1 MCKTEMAV
9 IPGGL
14 TSQLQPLDVSINK
27 PFKAFMREEWNKYMC
42 DESQHKVTN
51 SGQMKRPGISK
62 VCQWI
67 KTLWDAVKEDIVM
80 KSFKKCGI
88 SNALDGKEDDLI
100 SEDSSSQCSSVQFDF
115 EDSSED
121 EEFLGFPDS
130 SDF

>member
-1 MCKTEMAV
+1 MAAAAAS
-9 IPGGL
+9 GL
-14 TSQLQPLDVSINK
+14 V
-27 PFKAFMREEWNKYMC
+27 AA
-42 DESQHKVTN
+42 
-51 SGQMKRPGISK
+51 SGSVAAIGRMKRPGISK

-67 KTLWDAVKEDIVM
+67 KTSWDAVKEDIII

-88 SNALDGKEDDLI
+88 SNALDGEEDDLI
-100 SEDSSSQCSSVQFDF
+100 YEDSSSESSSVHCDF